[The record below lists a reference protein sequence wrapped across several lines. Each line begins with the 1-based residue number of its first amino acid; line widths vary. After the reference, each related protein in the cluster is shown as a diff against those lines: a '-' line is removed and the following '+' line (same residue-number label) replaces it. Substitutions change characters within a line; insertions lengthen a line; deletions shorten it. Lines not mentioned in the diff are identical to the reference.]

1 MTTTLDQLNELT
13 ILDHTGDKTIEWNP
27 RDPDE
32 VNKARLEFAKQK
44 AKGHL
49 SYRLDADGN
58 RGAVIREFDPTAR
71 RIVMAPQT
79 VGG

>member
-1 MTTTLDQLNELT
+1 MSTLT

-27 RDPDE
+27 RNPDE
-32 VNKARLEFAKQK
+32 VNKARLAFAQRK

-49 SYRLDADGN
+49 AYRLDADGN
-58 RGAVIREFDPTAR
+58 QGAVIREFDPTAR
-71 RIVMAPQT
+71 RIVMSPQT

>member
-1 MTTTLDQLNELT
+1 MSTLT

-27 RDPDE
+27 RIPDE
-32 VNKARLEFAKQK
+32 VNAARVEFAKRK

-49 SYRLDADGN
+49 AYRLNSDGN
-58 RGAVIREFDPTAR
+58 RGEVIREFDPTAR
-71 RIVMAPQT
+71 RIVMSPQT